1 MDLVKETICQL
12 KNALL
17 ELTDNSIKN
26 GYGNMKCSASF
37 LGDMRSATEEM
48 EDILSLTLDED
59 DLVDFINFTTLVE
72 LLVGKYTVAELNMF
86 LKSYE
91 V

>member
-1 MDLVKETICQL
+1 
-12 KNALL
+12 
-17 ELTDNSIKN
+17 
-26 GYGNMKCSASF
+26 
-37 LGDMRSATEEM
+37 MRSATEEM